1 MPHGEAVAE
10 LRRDN
15 VGAAGGFYDNERTF
29 NGRVFKL
36 RQHLERLYQG
46 LESTRIDPGMSLEQ
60 MEAVTLDVLEANRPL
75 LGPTDEFTIT
85 QVVGL
90 GGSTTPEDKPKVGV
104 MVYCQPLDF
113 SAFAVSYLR
122 GVRLITPIT
131 YGVPKPGSEASAK
144 EGVQKAIPLMTN
156 SQGTITECAGANFMF
171 VKDSRIKLPD
181 RSNVLPGVSM
191 QTVLELAEGLGI
203 PVDEGEYSPYHVYVA
218 EEALVSSTRYCML
231 PVATLNGYRLGREL
245 PGPITRRMLDAW
257 RELVGID
264 FVKQALDHFQTTE
277 RS

>member
-1 MPHGEAVAE
+1 
-10 LRRDN
+10 
-15 VGAAGGFYDNERTF
+15 
-29 NGRVFKL
+29 
-36 RQHLERLYQG
+36 
-46 LESTRIDPGMSLEQ
+46 
-60 MEAVTLDVLEANRPL
+60 
-75 LGPTDEFTIT
+75 
-85 QVVGL
+85 
-90 GGSTTPEDKPKVGV
+90 
-104 MVYCQPLDF
+104 
-113 SAFAVSYLR
+113 
-122 GVRLITPIT
+122 
-131 YGVPKPGSEASAK
+131 
-144 EGVQKAIPLMTN
+144 
-156 SQGTITECAGANFMF
+156 MF

-203 PVDEGEYSPYHVYVA
+203 PVEEGEYSPYHVYVA

-231 PVATLNGYRLGREL
+231 PVATLNGYRLDQQL